1 MEAWSL
7 NTVLICFGGG
17 VVGTALGGLFSFSLC
32 SLIVLSGCVLVLTG
46 SSDFLLLQV
55 GLGPVF
61 GPHVGGFAAGC
72 AAVTYA
78 EGVKK
83 NAPNGAGTGKDI
95 LSPLMQTSWDVLF
108 VGGVFAVFGHIMVT
122 ILPYIPILNKT
133 DGIAVTVVISC
144 ALARLL
150 FQREMPWGKME
161 SIKKNGLLGTDKG
174 AISWLP
180 WMNLSLPKLAMF
192 GLGVGLLSGGLAMG
206 AKVVLD
212 PMVANGQVSGTAAFV
227 VSVIICWAF
236 AGFSLIGLNFATGKI
251 QLFPAWHGLALPPA
265 LAFMF
270 SGSIL
275 IAGIVGILNALL
287 QELLTRLFY
296 NHGSNH
302 IDPPANTIA
311 WSTLCL
317 VLLNSAGV
325 FS

>member
-7 NTVLICFGGG
+7 NTFLICFGGG

-32 SLIVLSGCVLVLTG
+32 SLIVLSGCMLVLVG
-46 SSDFLLLQV
+46 GPDVLLLQV

-78 EGVKK
+78 EGIRK
-83 NAPNGAGTGKDI
+83 NAPNGEGTGKDI

-108 VGGVFAVFGHIMVT
+108 VGGVFAVFGHVMVN
-122 ILPYIPILNKT
+122 ILPHIPILNKT

-144 ALARLL
+144 LLSRLL

-161 SIKKNGLLGTDKG
+161 SIKKNGLFGTDKG
-174 AISWLP
+174 EISWLP
-180 WMNLSLPKLAMF
+180 WMTLSLPKLALF

-206 AKVVLD
+206 TKVVLD
-212 PMVANGQVSGTAAFV
+212 PMVANGQVNETAAFV
-227 VSVIICWAF
+227 VPLIICWAL
-236 AGFSLIGLNFATGKI
+236 AGISLIGLNFATGKT

-265 LAFMF
+265 LAFLF
-270 SGSIL
+270 SGSLL

-311 WSTLCL
+311 WSTLFL
-317 VLLNSAGV
+317 GLIHSAGL
-325 FS
+325 FG